1 MREYI
6 FQNRSRLL
14 KYVIVPIAKHPKAFI
29 RQCCIPHLIAARL
42 QMLAS
47 VYLDNGF
54 AIKADEIKDVPLKG
68 GLPAKFEASQA
79 AMAQQ
84 LPHGS
89 FGFRRGTP
97 QRLRKLTIAP

>member
-1 MREYI
+1 VGEGGARSAPGEGSAWIIREMREYI

-54 AIKADEIKDVPLKG
+54 AIKADEIKDVPLKKG
-68 GLPAKFEASQA
+68 PAGE
-79 AMAQQ
+79 
-84 LPHGS
+84 
-89 FGFRRGTP
+89 
-97 QRLRKLTIAP
+97 I